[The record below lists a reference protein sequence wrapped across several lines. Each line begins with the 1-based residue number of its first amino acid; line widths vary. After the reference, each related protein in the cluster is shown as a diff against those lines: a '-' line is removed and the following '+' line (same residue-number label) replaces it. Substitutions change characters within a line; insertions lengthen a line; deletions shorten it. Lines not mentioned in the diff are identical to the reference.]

1 MIEVSSEQSRSK
13 FYMNTRAAA
22 ATAAALSRYYYCCCF
37 SFCYLDTVWSFT
49 TEYLDLIDYNYTVRC
64 CTTYEYVF
72 VYTCH
77 VFVLL
82 MLCVA
87 IMLLLLLFAIVCR
100 VTQFV
105 AVLYCI

>member
-1 MIEVSSEQSRSK
+1 MLLFIYFWCTV
-13 FYMNTRAAA
+13 
-22 ATAAALSRYYYCCCF
+22 CF
-37 SFCYLDTVWSFT
+37 SYLFLLGIVCGFT
-49 TEYLDLIDYNYTVRC
+49 TGYLDLIDYNYTVRC